1 MNLVTIYRISDY
13 SNPEKVKPDYA
24 SKEDCLRVYVREFTN
39 ENLIVLC
46 DNITKETHEMV
57 KKYVIEDNIYLTKNG
72 NTGSFLASLELAYM
86 ITTEKRVPEDTIF
99 YFLED
104 DYLHRRGARKILLEV
119 FQDLKADYATLYDHP
134 DKYQDFKDPR
144 YIWGHGMV
152 DVEEDGIRKPGII
165 YNTGKQDTIYV
176 SRSTHWRTVGS
187 TTMTWATTSKNI
199 VEDFEDLW
207 SLHEGQPLPMGG
219 ATFTMLANKGKKLYS
234 PITAYSTH
242 AEEKWMA
249 YFVDWKK
256 ESLC

>member
-39 ENLIVLC
+39 KNLIVLC
-46 DNITKETHEMV
+46 DNVTKETHEMV
-57 KKYVIEDNIYLTKNG
+57 KKYAEEENIHLTKNG
-72 NTGSFLASLELAYM
+72 NTGSFLASLQLAHS
-86 ITTEKRVPEDTIF
+86 IIKEGLAPEDTVF

-104 DYLHRRGARKILLEV
+104 DYLHRRGAYFILMEAFRELN
-119 FQDLKADYATLYDHP
+119 ADYVTLYDHP
-134 DKYQDFKDPR
+134 DKYQNFADPR
-144 YIWGHGMV
+144 YQWGHGMV
-152 DVEEDGIRKPGII
+152 DIEEDGIRKPGVI
-165 YNTGKQDTIYV
+165 YNTGKQDTIYI

-187 TTMTWATTSKNI
+187 TTMTWATTAKNI
-199 VEDFEDLW
+199 IEDFEDLW
-207 SLHEGQPLPMGG
+207 KLHEGQPLPMGG
-219 ATFTMLANKGKKLYS
+219 TTFKLLADKGKKLLS